1 MGSDLRFVC
10 WTVAK
15 FPATSKQ
22 SKRTLSSKR
31 QGRAKQKP
39 TSSLD
44 AYDYYLPGCAAM
56 CQYTRDSTE
65 QAIAADGIV
74 AIGAPPPFLRLAEV
88 GMLGLLCGPQ
98 SSADASFFIERTQEP
113 SVTTYLRPNRLLVKM
128 QVSSAV
134 QR

>member
-1 MGSDLRFVC
+1 L
-10 WTVAK
+10 
-15 FPATSKQ
+15 
-22 SKRTLSSKR
+22 
-31 QGRAKQKP
+31 
-39 TSSLD
+39 
-44 AYDYYLPGCAAM
+44 

-74 AIGAPPPFLRLAEV
+74 AIGATPALFAV